1 MDSWKRERE
10 KEIHLNF
17 HTKNVSQKHIYI
29 FYQQRPTFGV
39 NIYCQNLCLFW
50 DTELFRCALKTIRN
64 FRCPTSFDHL
74 SEQIEGNK
82 KFMNVMLSPAHILCL
97 HVCIQSSHNISIY
110 VHTCNSSIL
119 RSLQSCN
126 SDDGSESVGAAV
138 LWLLMLLDVPGN
150 FTATYAPSTLS
161 TWDKIQM

>member
-1 MDSWKRERE
+1 
-10 KEIHLNF
+10 
-17 HTKNVSQKHIYI
+17 
-29 FYQQRPTFGV
+29 
-39 NIYCQNLCLFW
+39 
-50 DTELFRCALKTIRN
+50 
-64 FRCPTSFDHL
+64 
-74 SEQIEGNK
+74 
-82 KFMNVMLSPAHILCL
+82 MNVVLSPAHILSTL
-97 HVCIQSSHNISIY
+97 NTDMKKKNISIY

-161 TWDKIQM
+161 T